1 MDWFVSYDLRFC
13 SFGYVYTVFSD
24 PVNSHRSWI
33 CHNMNSNGTELEHYE
48 SFTHRT
54 LCYRAFSFTWPAPMQ
69 IYWNKRKRLHKKR
82 VQLPQDWFGTPTWL
96 PFHCFGT
103 PTWPPW
109 RHVKTLYCSRKG
121 FGALSSSPHSWMF
134 TSVSVGSNPRP
145 YLFATA
151 TVRMGVYTAPKYITK
166 AIQHLSHWSLSCFL
180 HKTCIRSSDTSL
192 LVIIWSLCL
201 ITFGWS
207 SSDKGFL

>member
-1 MDWFVSYDLRFC
+1 MDWFVSYNLRFC

-54 LCYRAFSFTWPAPMQ
+54 LCYRPFSFTWPAPMQ

-151 TVRMGVYTAPKYITK
+151 TVPNGCLHCTK
-166 AIQHLSHWSLSCFL
+166 VHHESYPTSFSLISLMLSSQNMHTELWHVAIGNY
-180 HKTCIRSSDTSL
+180 
-192 LVIIWSLCL
+192 LVIM
-201 ITFGWS
+201 FNHFRV
-207 SSDKGFL
+207 K